1 MSVLTEN
8 ALSGLISHGAYQN
21 PLIVDSLDP
30 VVASSI
36 ALLVVIVYASS
47 VAYRR
52 VGTEDGWSVKDLESE
67 EQNIVNLLENNK
79 GRIEQKLISDEMEWS
94 DAKTSRLTSSLIDKE
109 VVDKVRDDRQ
119 NYVILKDDNR
129 SEEDI

>member
-1 MSVLTEN
+1 MSVLSES
-8 ALSGLISHGAYQN
+8 ALPGLIDHGVYQN
-21 PLIVDSLDP
+21 LLVLDSLDP
-30 VVASSI
+30 VIVSGI
-36 ALLVVIVYASS
+36 AVLVVIMYASS

-52 VGTEDGWSVKDLESE
+52 VGAEDGWSMSDLESE
-67 EQNIVNLLENNK
+67 EENIVDLLEENK

-119 NYVILKDDNR
+119 NYVVLKDDNR